1 MPIPGI
7 AAGDRAIVSPSGNLP
22 VGFLVMPIRDL
33 NSTTRLS
40 LRVCNL
46 TAIAINAPEGGWDY
60 VLFR

>member
-7 AAGDRAIVSPSGNLP
+7 AAGERAIVSPSGNLP

-60 VLFR
+60 VPFR

>member
-60 VLFR
+60 VPFR